1 MDKIGKSL
9 EENQQDLEFTKE
21 FQNMTLEEMQDAVAD
36 YASRVEKEAARVE
49 EAYARMRAAAAAASV
64 SGGGGGRGPSGGNKK
79 PSSGSSSPDSTSKPN
94 SSKPIKDTAN
104 NIASG
109 ITSGVAGGIL
119 SGGGLIGGAIGG
131 ALGAISGALKGSRAG
146 GIEMGAVDFTGPLMV
161 HGTPENPE
169 YVLTSRQ
176 MENLVKNM
184 SRTIPEGRLN
194 RENKSEDVVFTNCKF
209 ELPNVK
215 EPNNFIPSLKQL
227 AKQNRK

>member
-1 MDKIGKSL
+1 MDKIGNSL

-36 YASRVEKEAARVE
+36 YASRVEEEAERVE
-49 EAYARMRAAAAAASV
+49 EAYERMRAAAAAASV
-64 SGGGGGRGPSGGNKK
+64 SGGGGYSSGGNKNESNTNK
-79 PSSGSSSPDSTSKPN
+79 SPNT
-94 SSKPIKDTAN
+94 SSKPDKPTYGN
-104 NIASG
+104 
-109 ITSGVAGGIL
+109 
-119 SGGGLIGGAIGG
+119 GLIGPPT
-131 ALGAISGALKGSRAG
+131 SGSLVTKLPSSSSSSSVKPNPNTGRAG

-184 SRTIPEGRLN
+184 SRTIPEGRFN
-194 RENKSEDVVFTNCKF
+194 SEGKSEDIVFTNCKF

>member
-36 YASRVEKEAARVE
+36 YASRVEEEAARVE

-64 SGGGGGRGPSGGNKK
+64 SGGGGGSNNGGKDYTNNKK
-79 PSSGSSSPDSTSKPN
+79 PSTTTSKDKTGNGSSTPYNRNDYGGNIVVNKPGYNTNGMLKPPSSKPN
-94 SSKPIKDTAN
+94 PYV
-104 NIASG
+104 G
-109 ITSGVAGGIL
+109 
-119 SGGGLIGGAIGG
+119 
-131 ALGAISGALKGSRAG
+131 RAG

>member
-64 SGGGGGRGPSGGNKK
+64 SGGGGRGPSGGNKK
-79 PSSGSSSPDSTSKPN
+79 PSSTNKSPNISSKPN
-94 SSKPIKDTAN
+94 KPTYGN
-104 NIASG
+104 
-109 ITSGVAGGIL
+109 
-119 SGGGLIGGAIGG
+119 GLIGPPT
-131 ALGAISGALKGSRAG
+131 SGSLVTKFPSSTNNKKPNPYVGRAG

>member
-21 FQNMTLEEMQDAVAD
+21 FQNMTLEEMQSAVAD
-36 YASRVEKEAARVE
+36 YASRVEEEAARVE

-64 SGGGGGRGPSGGNKK
+64 SGGGGG
-79 PSSGSSSPDSTSKPN
+79 SSNSSSKNKNTTTTTTTNKNKTQNGTTTSYNRNNYTPTITVNKPGYNTSGMLKPPSSKPN
-94 SSKPIKDTAN
+94 PYV
-104 NIASG
+104 G
-109 ITSGVAGGIL
+109 
-119 SGGGLIGGAIGG
+119 
-131 ALGAISGALKGSRAG
+131 RAG

-194 RENKSEDVVFTNCKF
+194 SESKSEDVVFTNCKF

>member
-36 YASRVEKEAARVE
+36 YASRVEEEAARVE

-64 SGGGGGRGPSGGNKK
+64 SGGGGGGSSGGSKK
-79 PSSGSSSPDSTSKPN
+79 PSSGSSSSGSTSKPN
-94 SSKPIKDTAN
+94 LSKPIKDTVS
-104 NIASG
+104 NIMSG
-109 ITSGVAGGIL
+109 AGNGFL
-119 SGGGLIGGAIGG
+119 QGGIGGAIG
-131 ALGAISGALKGSRAG
+131 GAISGALKGSRAG

-194 RENKSEDVVFTNCKF
+194 SESKSEDVVFTNCKF